1 MPNLRVLHV
10 SDLHA
15 GTHEEPEVEADL
27 RALVRD
33 ADPELVIATGDL
45 THRNRPAEH
54 ARAAALL
61 RSLERPLC
69 VVPGNHDIPPWSPAR
84 FTRTFAAFRREWP
97 ELEPVHRSERVVVCG
112 LNSVTPWK
120 HQGGMLRQGQL
131 EHAARVLADAPQGA
145 LRVVALHHHLIGAPW
160 RSVKRPVARRGAVLG
175 ALVDAGAELILSG
188 HVHQSAVGERRE
200 FEVAEGPLPG
210 TTVVTAPGL
219 GQPRPRRRGEA
230 RGLHLVE
237 ADERSLR
244 VLTYAWAGQGWAQ
257 IADRRFPRG
266 TEPLGAI
273 GRAARER
280 DEPSGS

>member
-15 GTHEEPEVEADL
+15 GTHEEPEVEAGL
-27 RALVRD
+27 RELVRSTK
-33 ADPELVIATGDL
+33 PELVVATGDL

-61 RSLERPLC
+61 RSLERPLV
-69 VVPGNHDIPPWSPAR
+69 VVPGNHDIPPWSPSR
-84 FTRTFAAFRREWP
+84 FTRTFDAFQREWP
-97 ELEPVHRSERVVVCG
+97 RLEPVHLAERVVVCG

-120 HQGGMLRQGQL
+120 HQGGTLRRAQL
-131 EHAARVLADAPQGA
+131 EHATRVLAGARPGA

-160 RSVKRPVARRGAVLG
+160 RSYKRPVARRGTVLG
-175 ALVDAGAELILSG
+175 TLVDAGADLILSG

-200 FEVAEGPLPG
+200 FEVTTEPVPG

-219 GQPRPRRRGEA
+219 GQPRPRRLGEA

-237 ADERSLR
+237 AGERALR
-244 VLTYAWAGQGWAQ
+244 VLTYAWDGRDWTG

-266 TEPLGAI
+266 AEPLSLVG
-273 GRAARER
+273 
-280 DEPSGS
+280 